1 MATTDPGRSRRL
13 SRSVLV
19 SSVLAIVAACGPA
32 AASPSGPASGT
43 PTGTVASPTIA
54 ATTTPVPPTP
64 EPSAVAGSLRL
75 DVVADGLRG
84 PVDVVA
90 ADDGTDRIFVVQQE
104 GQIRVVRDGTL
115 VDGPFLD
122 IAERISAGG
131 EQGLLGLA
139 LHPDFP
145 DDPRFFVDYTDLEGD
160 TVISSFT
167 TSLDADSAD
176 PESERVL
183 MRIDQP
189 FANHNGGAVVFG
201 PDGMLYI
208 AMGDGGSGGDPEG
221 NGQRL
226 DTHLG
231 KILRID
237 VDVPEGQDPAYAVP
251 PDNPF
256 VGTSGALPEIWHIGM
271 RNPWRIRFDAPTGD
285 LWIGDVGQGA
295 WEEID
300 VARSGQGGLNFGWN
314 RMEGFDCYEPSDGCD
329 QSGLTLPVAV
339 YGRDGG
345 CAVVG
350 GVVVHDPAQP
360 GLDGRYL
367 FADECSGNMWTL
379 DPVGDER
386 REPTPILESGRSI
399 SAISQSASGAVYLVD
414 LRSGELLRAVA
425 AG

>member
-1 MATTDPGRSRRL
+1 MATTDPSRPRRIRRL
-13 SRSVLV
+13 
-19 SSVLAIVAACGPA
+19 VLAASALALMTACGPA
-32 AASPSGPASGT
+32 ASTPSGAASAAASAAGPSTSVPATASPA
-43 PTGTVASPTIA
+43 
-54 ATTTPVPPTP
+54 PPTE
-64 EPSAVAGSLRL
+64 EPSAAAALQL
-75 DVVADGLRG
+75 EVVADGLRG

-104 GQIRVVRDGTL
+104 GQIRVVRDGAL
-115 VDGPFLD
+115 VDQPFLD

-131 EQGLLGLA
+131 ERGLLGLA

-145 DDPRFFVDYTDLEGD
+145 EDPRFFVDYTDVDGD

-167 TSLDADSAD
+167 QSLDADSAD

-183 MRIDQP
+183 MRIGQP
-189 FANHNGGAVVFG
+189 FPNHNGGAVVFG
-201 PDGMLYI
+201 ADGMLYI
-208 AMGDGGSGGDPEG
+208 AMGDGGSAGDPQG

-237 VDVPEGQDPAYAVP
+237 VDVPAGRDPAYAIP

-256 VGTSGALPEIWHIGM
+256 VETSDALPEIWHLGV

-300 VARSGQGGLNFGWN
+300 VARGGQKGLNFGWN
-314 RMEGFDCYEPSDGCD
+314 RMEGSDCYEPSDGCD
-329 QSGLTLPVAV
+329 QSGLTMPVAA
-339 YGRDGG
+339 YGHDQG

-350 GVVVHDPAQP
+350 GVVVHDPRQP
-360 GLDGRYL
+360 GIDGKYL

-379 DPVGDER
+379 DPVGDDR
-386 REPTPILESGRSI
+386 REPTPILASGRSI
-399 SAISQSASGAVYLVD
+399 SAISQSATGAVYLVD
-414 LRSGELLRAVA
+414 LRAGELLRAVS